1 MEKIYE
7 KGTSTHVGSFRVY
20 AYSGSIY
27 EDADHEHKVK
37 DVDALKAFQ
46 EGRLQIVVSTN
57 LLMAS
62 AIALSGATVSAG
74 GSTYSTQ
81 STAE

>member
-7 KGTSTHVGSFRVY
+7 KGTSVHVGSFRVY
-20 AYSGSIY
+20 AYNGSIY
-27 EDADHEHKVK
+27 EDAAHEHKVT

-62 AIALSGATVSAG
+62 QIALDGSSVSAG
-74 GSTYSTQ
+74 GSSYSTQ
-81 STAE
+81 ATD